1 MENWK
6 QNPRVFWTLGSPPS
20 VWLLAFFII
29 PARVFSSSCRSA
41 TRPWSTAR
49 CRSTEYDYLT
59 GITNYIRAFDPL
71 YLAIMWKSVW
81 ISALATALCL
91 VLAYPI
97 AFGICFAP
105 DRWKPLLLLLVV
117 LPFWINLL
125 IRTYALIAVFRTQG
139 YVNKVL
145 GFVGLGPYE
154 MLYNNFAVIF
164 GLVYVYMP
172 FMVLPLYATIE
183 RLDKSFLEA
192 SLDLGASQFQTFLR
206 VTVPLTMPG
215 IVSGI
220 ILVFIPCLGTFLTPD
235 LLGGANAIMIG
246 NVIERQ
252 FKAAN
257 DWPFGAALSFLLMYA
272 TFGALAAPLPLHA
285 CAAREWTSD
294 GRRQCSSRGRGLST
308 MAAAPGSRLLFAAIF
323 FLLYAPIITL
333 VAFSFNTDKRG
344 VVWRGFTLDNYVKA
358 WNNDSLIEA
367 LTNSLVIA
375 FIATISGHHAR
386 RACRTSPVA
395 LPLSPEGRL

>member
-1 MENWK
+1 MDNWK
-6 QNPRVFWTLGSPPS
+6 DNRNVFWTLATPGTF
-20 VWLLAFFII
+20 WLFVFFIL
-29 PARVFSSSCRSA
+29 PLGFLFVMSFSDKAIIDGQISI
-41 TRPWSTAR
+41 
-49 CRSTEYDYLT
+49 TEYDYLT
-59 GITNYIRAFDPL
+59 GVTNYFRSVEPL
-71 YLAIMWKSVW
+71 YLQIMWKSIWV
-81 ISALATALCL
+81 SALATALCL
-91 VLAYPI
+91 LTAYPI

-139 YVNKVL
+139 YLNLTL
-145 GFVGLGPYE
+145 GVAGLGPYE

-192 SLDLGASQFQTFLR
+192 SLDLGATQFTTFLK

-215 IVSGI
+215 IITGI
-220 ILVFIPCLGTFLTPD
+220 ILVFIPCLGSFLTPD

-257 DWPFGAALSFLLMYA
+257 DWPFGAALSFMLMYA
-272 TFGALAAPLPLHA
+272 TLAALMLRA
-285 CAAREWTSD
+285 FLA
-294 GRRQCSSRGRGLST
+294 SRS
-308 MAAAPGSRLLFAAIF
+308 
-323 FLLYAPIITL
+323 
-333 VAFSFNTDKRG
+333 KG
-344 VVWRGFTLDNYVKA
+344 VDV
-358 WNNDSLIEA
+358 
-367 LTNSLVIA
+367 
-375 FIATISGHHAR
+375 
-386 RACRTSPVA
+386 
-395 LPLSPEGRL
+395 